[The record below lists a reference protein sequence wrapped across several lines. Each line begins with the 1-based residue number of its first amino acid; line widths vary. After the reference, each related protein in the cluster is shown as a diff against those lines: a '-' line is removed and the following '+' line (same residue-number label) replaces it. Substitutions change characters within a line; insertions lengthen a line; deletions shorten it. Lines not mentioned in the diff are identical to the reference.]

1 MNISGYIDKIK
12 INLFNLKYSII
23 KNHTQLTFFSI
34 NKYREIINLSNRQ
47 YIKLNNYFFLKENVK
62 IKKKLDNDLLS
73 IIIVFYSKTSK
84 YFKYTVSGINYN
96 RLVSNNSFNFFK
108 INTKNKK
115 KIKIDNKN
123 KGDVLKIFYVKK
135 RTKKKLVLIILFDG
149 LSKNLT
155 KRLTNSN
162 KFFGSNNTLN
172 NFWSNAPWTLP
183 TFGNLS
189 TGLRTSNHL
198 CFKPQTYYS
207 SFKKNKSLEEI
218 NSKITMFEYFKS
230 AGFVTGCYSPYARI
244 NQTYRFDRGVD
255 IFKHCYNQDTSQIAD
270 DLIAQMEMFNNDSNF
285 MFAHLFDIH
294 HNQKGYNNLQD
305 YINFDD
311 KDYDYQKYIEKDKS
325 RHHKFHSL
333 KNFYEEKLLYSD
345 LKSCDLKLNHLYNYL
360 SKRKFDDFTIILM
373 GDHGTKFQNVNK
385 TSNSLYKYH
394 QNIGFMIKDK
404 KFLNF
409 KKKRNK
415 LIETIDVFPSLLNR
429 YGKLNKNK
437 FKLDGSNTL
446 FSDYEK
452 KYVLS
457 ENIYE
462 DNYNSLIFDK
472 KNYLYS
478 SYKLDDKI
486 ITKKLSHEIYDLN
499 ENQLDINKV
508 ANKSKLLDIE
518 KKHMKINKLKKNYE

>member
-84 YFKYTVSGINYN
+84 YFKYTFSGINYN

-198 CFKPQTYYS
+198 SVPYS
-207 SFKKNKSLEEI
+207 
-218 NSKITMFEYFKS
+218 T
-230 AGFVTGCYSPYARI
+230 
-244 NQTYRFDRGVD
+244 
-255 IFKHCYNQDTSQIAD
+255 
-270 DLIAQMEMFNNDSNF
+270 
-285 MFAHLFDIH
+285 
-294 HNQKGYNNLQD
+294 
-305 YINFDD
+305 
-311 KDYDYQKYIEKDKS
+311 
-325 RHHKFHSL
+325 
-333 KNFYEEKLLYSD
+333 
-345 LKSCDLKLNHLYNYL
+345 
-360 SKRKFDDFTIILM
+360 
-373 GDHGTKFQNVNK
+373 
-385 TSNSLYKYH
+385 
-394 QNIGFMIKDK
+394 
-404 KFLNF
+404 
-409 KKKRNK
+409 
-415 LIETIDVFPSLLNR
+415 
-429 YGKLNKNK
+429 
-437 FKLDGSNTL
+437 
-446 FSDYEK
+446 
-452 KYVLS
+452 
-457 ENIYE
+457 
-462 DNYNSLIFDK
+462 
-472 KNYLYS
+472 
-478 SYKLDDKI
+478 
-486 ITKKLSHEIYDLN
+486 
-499 ENQLDINKV
+499 
-508 ANKSKLLDIE
+508 
-518 KKHMKINKLKKNYE
+518 